1 MSLGVDV
8 RATLEDSLLAA
19 GLPAFRSMPATV
31 APPAIII
38 APDSPYMRIVGQGP
52 RPLCEISL
60 RVTVVAQL
68 IDTEG
73 AQSFLEELVDQ
84 VIEALPSGYQPVTV
98 STPGSTTLAG
108 SQGSALAADISVL
121 VTARRDSTNG

>member
-1 MSLGVDV
+1 MSLGLDV
-8 RATLEDSLLAA
+8 RATLETALLDA

-38 APDSPYMRIVGQGP
+38 SPDSPYMRVVGHGP
-52 RPLCEISL
+52 APACEIAL
-60 RVTVVAQL
+60 RVSVVAPI

-73 AQSFLEELVDQ
+73 GLSWLEELVDST
-84 VIEALPSGYQPVTV
+84 IAALPAGYQPVTV

-108 SQGSALAADISVL
+108 SQGSALAADISII